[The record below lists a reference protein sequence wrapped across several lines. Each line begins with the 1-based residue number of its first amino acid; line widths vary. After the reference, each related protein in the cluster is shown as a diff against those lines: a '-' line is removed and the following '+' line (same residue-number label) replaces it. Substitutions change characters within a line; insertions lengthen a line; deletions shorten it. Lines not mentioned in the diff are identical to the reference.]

1 MDIAVITL
9 RLLEFLENDEIE
21 HEVTVGTDEY
31 EEFLAEKDL
40 SNIFIDTIVFEEY
53 VFISF
58 DLGEVSIKEFIENS
72 EVFENLYYGDVAY
85 IGAYE
90 EVMGIKDMAKLVE
103 LIKYGLFNYPFYSNM
118 TIKEVAE
125 EMVCEENIPFY
136 IESCI
141 DYEKLERQLIAD
153 GYKETEFGVIAC

>member
-40 SNIFIDTIVFEEY
+40 SNIFIDTIVLEES
-53 VFISF
+53 VSISF

-103 LIKYGLFNYPFYSNM
+103 LIKYGLFNYPFYTNM
-118 TIKEVAE
+118 TIREVAE
-125 EMVCEENIPFY
+125 EMVSEANIPFY
-136 IESCI
+136 LECCI
-141 DYEKLERQLIAD
+141 DYGKLESQLITD

>member
-1 MDIAVITL
+1 MDNVVITL

-40 SNIFIDTIVFEEY
+40 SNIFIDTIVFEDY
-53 VFISF
+53 VFIFF
-58 DLGEVSIKEFIENS
+58 DLGEVSIKEFIKDS
-72 EVFENLYYGDVAY
+72 EVFESLYYGDVAY

-90 EVMGIKDMAKLVE
+90 EVRGIKDMAQLVE
-103 LIKYGLFNYPFYSNM
+103 LIKYGLFNYPFYTNM

-125 EMVCEENIPFY
+125 EMVCEANIPFY
-136 IESCI
+136 IEPCI
-141 DYEKLERQLIAD
+141 DYEKLQNQLIAD
-153 GYKETEFGVIAC
+153 GYRETEFGVFAG

>member
-21 HEVTVGTDEY
+21 HEVIVGTDEY
-31 EEFLAEKDL
+31 EKFLAEKDL
-40 SNIFIDTIVFEEY
+40 NNIFIDAIILEESVY
-53 VFISF
+53 IFF
-58 DLGEVSIKEFIENS
+58 DLGEVSIKEFIKND
-72 EVFENLYYGDVAY
+72 EVFESLYYGDVAY

-90 EVMGIKDMAKLVE
+90 EVRGIKDMTQLVE
-103 LIKYGLFNYPFYSNM
+103 LIKYGLFNYPFYTNM

-125 EMVCEENIPFY
+125 ELVCEANIPFY

-141 DYEKLERQLIAD
+141 DYEKLQNQLIAD
-153 GYKETEFGVIAC
+153 GYRETEFGVIAG

>member
-40 SNIFIDTIVFEEY
+40 SNIFIDTIVLEES

-72 EVFENLYYGDVAY
+72 EVFESLYYGDVAY
-85 IGAYE
+85 VGAYE
-90 EVMGIKDMAKLVE
+90 EVRGIKDMTQFVE
-103 LIKYGLFNYPFYSNM
+103 LIKYGLFNYPFYTNR

-125 EMVCEENIPFY
+125 EMVSEENIPFY

-141 DYEKLERQLIAD
+141 DYEKLESQLIAD
-153 GYKETEFGVIAC
+153 GYTETEFGVIAC

>member
-40 SNIFIDTIVFEEY
+40 SNIFIDTIVLEES

-58 DLGEVSIKEFIENS
+58 DLGEVSIKEFIKNS
-72 EVFENLYYGDVAY
+72 EVFESLYYGDVAY
-85 IGAYE
+85 VGAYE
-90 EVMGIKDMAKLVE
+90 EVMGIKDMAQLVE
-103 LIKYGLFNYPFYSNM
+103 LIKYGLFNYPFYANM

-125 EMVCEENIPFY
+125 EMVSEENIPFY

-153 GYKETEFGVIAC
+153 GYQETEFGVLAG